1 MEKEISL
8 PEAQMEVMEVIWDKG
23 GRAMFGVLGEE
34 LAARGKSWKPNTIL
48 TLLSR
53 LAEKGRLNEY
63 VSLVSRE
70 EYRQT
75 QARLLVDRVFGGDTK
90 HLISALVSQEY
101 LTEEDYEEL
110 KAFWEKG
117 GDKG

>member
-23 GRAMFGVLGEE
+23 GRTMFGVLGEE

-53 LAEKGRLNEY
+53 LKM
-63 VSLVSRE
+63 VC
-70 EYRQT
+70 
-75 QARLLVDRVFGGDTK
+75 
-90 HLISALVSQEY
+90 
-101 LTEEDYEEL
+101 
-110 KAFWEKG
+110 
-117 GDKG
+117 

>member
-23 GRAMFGVLGEE
+23 GRTMFGVLGEE
-34 LAARGKSWKPNTIL
+34 LAARGKSWKANTIL

-53 LAEKGRLNEY
+53 LTENGMLTVRKQ
-63 VSLVSRE
+63 SRE

-75 QARLLVDRVFGGDTK
+75 QARLLVDRIFGGDTK

>member
-23 GRAMFGVLGEE
+23 GRTMFGVLGEE

-53 LAEKGRLNEY
+53 LAENGMLTVRKQGRLNEY

-70 EYRQT
+70 EY
-75 QARLLVDRVFGGDTK
+75 QADPGPASGRPGIWRRHKASDIRSCQSGISDGGG
-90 HLISALVSQEY
+90 L
-101 LTEEDYEEL
+101 
-110 KAFWEKG
+110 
-117 GDKG
+117 

>member
-1 MEKEISL
+1 M
-8 PEAQMEVMEVIWDKG
+8 QH
-23 GRAMFGVLGEE
+23 LGEE

-53 LAEKGRLNEY
+53 LTENGMLTVRKQGRLNEY

-75 QARLLVDRVFGGDTK
+75 QARLLVDRIFGGDTK